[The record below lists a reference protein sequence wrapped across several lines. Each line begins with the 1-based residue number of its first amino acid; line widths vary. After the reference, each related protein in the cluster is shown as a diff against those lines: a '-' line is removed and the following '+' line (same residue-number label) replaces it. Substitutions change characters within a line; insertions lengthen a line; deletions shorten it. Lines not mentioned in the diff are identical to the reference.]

1 MSAKPNPFHLSGRI
15 ALVTGSSRGIGLA
28 LARALGQAGARLVL
42 NGRDGRRLEEA
53 ATALRDEGIE
63 ASAAMFDVT
72 DPQAVAQ
79 VVDRIERETGPIDI
93 LVNNAGVQHRAPVE
107 DFPLEA
113 FRQVLETNLSSAF
126 YVSQAVIRHMI
137 PRRRGSIIT
146 ICSVMSELGRPSIVP
161 YTASKGG
168 LKMMTKGL
176 ASELGTHNIRVNGI
190 APGYFRTELNAAL
203 VSDDAFSTWLTKR
216 TPLGRWGE
224 VEELGGAAVFLA
236 SDAASFV
243 TGQIIFADGG
253 MTSSV

>member
-1 MSAKPNPFHLSGRI
+1 MSAKPNPFDLSGRI

-53 ATALRDEGIE
+53 AAALRDEGIE
-63 ASAAMFDVT
+63 ASAAVFDVT

-79 VVDRIERETGPIDI
+79 AVDGMERETGPIDI

-203 VSDDAFSTWLTKR
+203 VSDDAFSAWLTKR